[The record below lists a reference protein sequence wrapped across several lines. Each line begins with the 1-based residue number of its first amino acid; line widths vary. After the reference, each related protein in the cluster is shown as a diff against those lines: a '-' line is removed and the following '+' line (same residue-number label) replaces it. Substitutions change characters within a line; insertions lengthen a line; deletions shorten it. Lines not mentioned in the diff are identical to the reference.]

1 MNIPSSYLVAL
12 FCALAAVPACP
23 EDPATNPHFT
33 PPPARLAL
41 ALNRGISIDRQFRTI
56 PPEPIMRF
64 TRDDVRLIKSM
75 GFEFVK
81 LIVNPEPLMS
91 DSRLDSQKRA
101 YLQQIVTE
109 VVEGGLPVVV
119 CIHPEWEFKQKILG
133 DRVAFAR
140 FLVFLQD
147 VGEFLAAHWPPD
159 VLALQLMTEP
169 VTDSIPWNE
178 LQPQMWQVTRRTMP
192 GHTLILAGDQVG
204 KIEGL
209 ITTEPV
215 DDENV
220 LYSFTFYDPFLFTL
234 QGAAWLTPPW
244 WSQLGPVPYPSSPEI
259 ISAQLPGL
267 LSKIAPEP
275 AQWRTTVTQHLK
287 DYGEARWNEQ
297 TLAARIGMLT
307 QWNQAHGGRLKIWC
321 AEFGCYQQTVAAADR
336 CRYLRDVR
344 TAFEANGIGWAYWSY
359 NETLTVMTADRTPF
373 GPADR
378 QTPDQPLLQALL
390 GK

>member
-1 MNIPSSYLVAL
+1 MPWQPCHA
-12 FCALAAVPACP
+12 FPA
-23 EDPATNPHFT
+23 DPATNPHFT

-41 ALNRGISIDRQFRTI
+41 ELNRGISIDRQFRAI

-64 TRDDVRLIKSM
+64 TRDDIRLIKSM

-81 LIVNPEPLMS
+81 LIVNPEPLMT
-91 DSRLDSQKRA
+91 DSRLDSRKRE
-101 YLQQIVTE
+101 YLRQIVTD
-109 VVEGGLPVVV
+109 VVEGGLPAVI
-119 CIHPEWEFKQKILG
+119 CIHPEWEFKKQILG
-133 DRVAFAR
+133 ERAAFAR

-178 LQPQMWQVTRRTMP
+178 LQPQLWQVARRTMP

-234 QGAAWLTPPW
+234 QGAAWLEPPW
-244 WSQLGPVPYPSSPEI
+244 WSELGPVPYPSSPEI
-259 ISAQLPGL
+259 IDAQLPSL

-275 AQWRTTVTQHLK
+275 AQWRTTVAQHLK
-287 DYGEARWNEQ
+287 DYGAARWNEQ
-297 TLAARIGMLT
+297 TIAARIGMLDAVEPGPRRST
-307 QWNQAHGGRLKIWC
+307 QDLVRRVRLLP
-321 AEFGCYQQTVAAADR
+321 ADR
-336 CRYLRDVR
+336 CRRRSVSIPPGCAHCL
-344 TAFEANGIGWAYWSY
+344 
-359 NETLTVMTADRTPF
+359 
-373 GPADR
+373 
-378 QTPDQPLLQALL
+378 
-390 GK
+390 